1 MEKKTLIEK
10 SGLKMKE
17 GKKME
22 EGDLVHFRGWQKQ
35 LVNGQKIKIFF
46 FCKIPRKT
54 QSLTKT

>member
-1 MEKKTLIEK
+1 
-10 SGLKMKE
+10 
-17 GKKME
+17 ME

-35 LVNGQKIKIFF
+35 LVNGQKNKIFF